1 MYNTD
6 TELLFP
12 PRVIPG
18 LRNLRGELWQ
28 GLVDRILELEPTHV
42 ERMAFVLLMIR
53 LGSCT
58 SCHADS
64 FRALRGCTQC
74 ASQTIRR
81 YRGSDQELMGMFED
95 ARQEIERYLGKL
107 GESNQ

>member
-6 TELLFP
+6 TDLLFP
-12 PRVIPG
+12 PRVIPS
-18 LRNLRGELWQ
+18 LRGLRGEAWQ
-28 GLVDRILELEPTHV
+28 KLIDHIIDLEPTDV
-42 ERMAFVLLMIR
+42 ERMAFVLMMIR

-74 ASQTIRR
+74 ALQTIRR
-81 YRGSDQELMGMFED
+81 YRGTDQELLSLFAD
-95 ARQEIERYLGKL
+95 ARQEIERYLGRTD
-107 GESNQ
+107 SMQ